1 MPIGNLTS
9 QIFAN
14 VYLDGLDHYIKEKLR
29 WKAYCRYVDD
39 FIFFGNCKNELHT
52 LKREIESYL
61 EGLRLKTHSKKS
73 LVFPSK
79 LGVEFLGFRI
89 FRDYMKVRKS
99 TVKSFK
105 QRLIQ
110 YKKQYQEGKI
120 RPQKISMSIESWLA
134 HASHG
139 NNYTIARDLLREVSF
154 CRAA

>member
-14 VYLDGLDHYIKEKLR
+14 VYLDGLDHYNREKLR

-39 FIFFGNCKNELHT
+39 FVFFGNCKKDLHI

-61 EGLRLKTHSKKS
+61 EGLRLKTHDKKS
-73 LVFPSK
+73 LIFPSR
-79 LGVEFLGFRI
+79 LGLEFLGFRI
-89 FRDYMKVRKS
+89 FKGYMKVRKS

-105 QRLIQ
+105 KRLIQ

-120 RPQKISMSIESWLA
+120 KPQKISKSVESWLT
-134 HASHG
+134 HISHG
-139 NNYTIARDLLREVSF
+139 NNYTIARDLLKEISF
-154 CRAA
+154 CRVA